1 MTTEPSGDR
10 LGASVMR
17 ALRTEAPEA
26 EFFGMPGP
34 RMREAGCESLEP
46 MESVAVMG
54 IIEVLKRYR
63 SLARLRARLV
73 EDIRARSPDVV
84 VGIDAPDF
92 NLGALKRFGHA
103 GIPRV
108 QLVSPQVWAWRRG
121 RVRSV
126 AASCDLLLS
135 IFPFEAALYD
145 GQPLDVKFIGH
156 PVADEFPLTPD
167 RAAARARLGCANPE
181 KRLLAVLPGS
191 RNQEIT
197 HLAAP
202 FFESAALLAAS
213 HANLEVLCPCVSQA
227 HQARLEEI
235 CALAAPK
242 LRVRFLEGLGREVLA
257 AADVALVA
265 SGTATLES
273 MLART
278 PMVVGYRMPRFN
290 FAIVRRLVRVPFI
303 AMPNLLAGHELVPE
317 FIQDAVQPAMLAKAL
332 DAWLCDADRRGA
344 FAAEAATLHA
354 TLCRD
359 ASVTAAQAILGVIAQ
374 SRPEATS
381 GVSPWTMTD
390 ATSED
395 APSPSS
401 GEPTHSCRK

>member
-10 LGASVMR
+10 LGASVIQ
-17 ALRTEAPEA
+17 ALRARAPDA

-34 RMREAGCESLEP
+34 RMRAAGCESLEP

-92 NLGALKRFGHA
+92 NLGALKRFGRS

-156 PVADEFPLTPD
+156 PVADEFPLNPD
-167 RAAARARLGCANPE
+167 RAAARARLGCSDPDQ
-181 KRLLAVLPGS
+181 RVLAVLPGS
-191 RNQEIT
+191 RSQEIA
-197 HLAAP
+197 HLAAT
-202 FFESAALLAAS
+202 FFETAALLVAS
-213 HANLEVLCPCVSQA
+213 HANLEVLCPCVNPA
-227 HQARLEEI
+227 HKARLEEI
-235 CALAAPK
+235 CAAVAPT

-317 FIQDAVQPAMLAKAL
+317 YIQDAVQPAALAEAL
-332 DAWLCDADRRGA
+332 DDWLCDDDRRA
-344 FAAEAATLHA
+344 TFVSEAATLHE

-359 ASVTAAQAILGVIAQ
+359 ASATAAEAILNVIAE
-374 SRPEATS
+374 SL
-381 GVSPWTMTD
+381 SPIQ
-390 ATSED
+390 AN
-395 APSPSS
+395 AKRRPSS
-401 GEPTHSCRK
+401 GAPTCP